1 MVGTPVK
8 PRCGGR
14 GVRCVVVMAGFLCV
28 RPVAVAWAG
37 VAGSVAEGNRAYR
50 AGRYDEALE
59 RYWSAEVR
67 APDSPI
73 VNFNIGNALHKQ
85 GKSDP
90 AMQAWRKALH
100 ATRDRAL
107 QSDILS
113 NMGTAA
119 LRAGNRDEAVGLFA
133 EALRRNPKNIRARYN
148 LLQARISPPQTSQ
161 GSDRQNQDGTR
172 ENTDRGTGDE
182 RQRGNDRQN
191 QDAGRGD
198 RQQMTREDV
207 QRLLEMNEQQQ
218 QNLRQRQARPAV
230 PVIPETDRDW

>member
-1 MVGTPVK
+1 MGAPVK
-8 PRCGGR
+8 PRCGGW
-14 GVRCVVVMAGFLCV
+14 GIRCIVLMTGFLCV
-28 RPVAVAWAG
+28 RPVAAAWAG

-50 AGRYDEALE
+50 AGRYGEALE

-90 AMQAWRKALH
+90 AMQAWRKALR
-100 ATRDRAL
+100 ATRDRLL

-119 LRAGNRDEAVGLFA
+119 LRAGNRDGAVALFA

-148 LLQARISPPQTSQ
+148 LLQARISPPQAPQEGDRRDQ
-161 GSDRQNQDGTR
+161 GGAGDT
-172 ENTDRGTGDE
+172 TDRDAGDE
-182 RQRGNDRQN
+182 RQRGNGRQDQN
-191 QDAGRGD
+191 AGRGD

-207 QRLLEMNEQQQ
+207 QRLLELHEQQQ
-218 QNLRQRQARPAV
+218 QNLRQRQARPV
-230 PVIPETDRDW
+230 TPVIPETDRDW